1 MTEGLEQDVFEAQ
14 QCRVELKNMDDIQIF
29 SYLLVTSIIISGLV
43 GWIEKLCT
51 AFGP

>member
-1 MTEGLEQDVFEAQ
+1 MFLNKVFEAQ
-14 QCRVELKNMDDIQIF
+14 QCSIELKNTDDIQIF
-29 SYLLVTSIIISGLV
+29 SYLLATNIIISGLV